1 MPNVTGILET
11 ALSVEDV
18 EKSAAFYRRLFG
30 FGTLLESER
39 LIALEVAGRD
49 VLLLFK
55 KGATSEPFATPGGVI
70 PGHGTSGVHHFAFS
84 IRSED
89 YADWKGRL
97 EAEGIAE
104 SEVSWPGGA
113 KSLYFR
119 DPDQNAVELITPG
132 FWRFNGREG
141 VS

>member
-1 MPNVTGILET
+1 VPGVLGILET

-18 EKSAAFYRRLFG
+18 EKSAVFYRRLFG

-39 LIALEVAGRD
+39 LIALDVAGRN

-55 KGATSEPFATPGGVI
+55 KGATSEPFATEGGMI

-89 YADWKGRL
+89 YADWKCRL
-97 EAEGIAE
+97 EAEGLVE
-104 SEVSWPGGA
+104 SEVAWPGGA
-113 KSLYFR
+113 KCLYFR

-132 FWRFNGREG
+132 FWRLN
-141 VS
+141 VSG